1 MKAILTILSKSKV
14 ESYFNDIINM
24 WLYHWSFWSEMC
36 VSTYLSTYLS
46 IWISLSYGY
55 QKNLVL
61 T

>member
-14 ESYFNDIINM
+14 KSYFSDVINM
-24 WLYHWSFWSEMC
+24 WLYYWSFLSEMC
-36 VSTYLSTYLS
+36 VSTYLSIYLS
-46 IWISLSYGY
+46 VWISLSYGY